1 MVYYAGQNLDPFW
14 RDFSLEFNNVGEQQK
29 ATELATMKRTATG
42 LLVLMTVIFIGT
54 RIFHGEFVWIG
65 FVEATA
71 EAAMIGAL
79 ADWFAVTALFR
90 HPLGIK
96 IPHTAI
102 IPNRKDSIAEQF
114 GGFVQENFLSEEV
127 ISDKVRSM
135 NLSRRVAAWI
145 IEPDNA
151 GAIAT
156 QVTAGLSGVVKVMND
171 KDIQTLIESKVE
183 AKIRSTSFAPI
194 IGDLLTFISSGRR
207 QQDLFDVFVKIGL
220 NLLEDSDDDIREKVQ
235 QETPWWFP
243 GSLDKAVYHK
253 IVRGVSKT
261 LYDMQVDIYHPV
273 RVRMMQMSNE
283 FMEQLRH
290 SDDIKEKEISLKED
304 ILNEPTVRD
313 FTHSLWAD
321 IKAALLEQSE
331 NPDAELKHAIKDAV
345 IKFGH
350 SILSDAALAKK
361 IDGWADDTARY
372 LIRTYGH
379 EVSGLIADTIEG
391 WDPQATS
398 ERIEL
403 QIGKDLQ
410 FIRING
416 TIVGGLAGLTI
427 YTLSMLPEWFDFSF

>member
-1 MVYYAGQNLDPFW
+1 M
-14 RDFSLEFNNVGEQQK
+14 
-29 ATELATMKRTATG
+29 
-42 LLVLMTVIFIGT
+42 
-54 RIFHGEFVWIG
+54 
-65 FVEATA
+65 
-71 EAAMIGAL
+71 
-79 ADWFAVTALFR
+79 
-90 HPLGIK
+90 
-96 IPHTAI
+96 
-102 IPNRKDSIAEQF
+102 
-114 GGFVQENFLSEEV
+114 
-127 ISDKVRSM
+127 
-135 NLSRRVAAWI
+135 
-145 IEPDNA
+145 
-151 GAIAT
+151 
-156 QVTAGLSGVVKVMND
+156 
-171 KDIQTLIESKVE
+171 QTLIEAKLE
-183 AKIRSTSFAPI
+183 AKIRSTSFAPM

-243 GSLDKAVYHK
+243 GSMDKAVYHK

-283 FMEQLRH
+283 FMEQLRY

-331 NPDAELKHAIKDAV
+331 NPDAELKHAIEDAV

-350 SILSDAALAKK
+350 SILSDTALANK
-361 IDGWADDTARY
+361 IDGWADDSARY
-372 LIRTYGH
+372 LIRTYSH

-416 TIVGGLAGLTI
+416 TIVGGLAGLII
-427 YTLSMLPEWFDFSF
+427 YTLTMLPEWFDWSY

>member
-1 MVYYAGQNLDPFW
+1 
-14 RDFSLEFNNVGEQQK
+14 
-29 ATELATMKRTATG
+29 MKRTATG
-42 LLVLMTVIFIGT
+42 LLVLMTLIYIGS
-54 RIFHGEFVWIG
+54 RIFHDYGPWIG
-65 FVEATA
+65 FIEATA
-71 EAAMIGAL
+71 EAAMVGAL

-90 HPLGIK
+90 HPLGLK

-102 IPNRKDSIAEQF
+102 IPRRKDAIAEQF
-114 GGFVQENFLSEEV
+114 GEFVQQNFLSETV
-127 ISDKVRSM
+127 ISEKVQSM
-135 NLSRRVAAWI
+135 GLSRRVADWI
-145 IEPDNA
+145 VQPDNA
-151 GAIAT
+151 SAIAD

-171 KDIQTLIESKVE
+171 NDIQSLIETKVE
-183 AKIRSTSFAPI
+183 SKIRSTSFAPM
-194 IGDLLTFISSGRR
+194 IGDLLTFITSGRR
-207 QQDLFDVFVKIGL
+207 QQDLFDVVVKIGT

-261 LYDMQVDIYHPV
+261 LYEMQVDIYHPV

-283 FMEQLRH
+283 FMDQLKN
-290 SDDIKEKEISLKED
+290 SEDIREKEIELKND
-304 ILNEPTVRD
+304 LLNETAVRD
-313 FTHSLWAD
+313 FTQSLWSD

-331 NPDAELKHAIKDAV
+331 NPDAELNTAIQDAV
-345 IKFGH
+345 IKFGE
-350 SILSDAALAKK
+350 SIQSDDKLAGK

-379 EVSGLIADTIEG
+379 EVAGLISETIEG
-391 WDPQATS
+391 WDPVATS

-416 TIVGGLAGLTI
+416 TIVGGLAGFTI
-427 YTLSMLPEWFDFSF
+427 HSITVMSNWL

>member
-1 MVYYAGQNLDPFW
+1 MESNLNTT
-14 RDFSLEFNNVGEQQK
+14 EAVK
-29 ATELATMKRTATG
+29 AQELAVMKRTATG
-42 LLVLMTVIFIGT
+42 LLVLMTLIYIISRV
-54 RIFHGEFVWIG
+54 FHGEFVWIG

-71 EAAMIGAL
+71 EAAMVGAL

-90 HPLGIK
+90 HPLGLK

-114 GGFVQENFLSEEV
+114 GEFVQLNFLSEDV
-127 ISDKVRSM
+127 ISEKVRSM
-135 NLSRRVAAWI
+135 NLSRRVAGWVT
-145 IEPDNA
+145 EPNNA
-151 GAIAT
+151 DAVAEQI
-156 QVTAGLSGVVKVMND
+156 TAGLTGVVKVMND
-171 KDIQTLIESKVE
+171 QDIQSLIESKLE
-183 AKIRSTSFAPI
+183 SKIRSTSFAPM
-194 IGDLLTFISSGRR
+194 IGDLLTFVTSGKR
-207 QQDLFDVFVKIGL
+207 QQDLFDVFVTIGM

-243 GSLDKAVYHK
+243 GSLDRAVYNK

-261 LYDMQVDIYHPV
+261 LYEMQVDIYHPV

-283 FMEQLRH
+283 FMEQLKH

-304 ILNEPTVRD
+304 LLNEPAVRD
-313 FTHSLWAD
+313 FTQSLWQD
-321 IKAALLEQSE
+321 IKQALLEQSE
-331 NPDAELKHAIKDAV
+331 NPDAELKTAIRDAV
-345 IKFGH
+345 TKFGE
-350 SILSDAALAKK
+350 SILSDPALADK

-391 WDPQATS
+391 WDPEATAD
-398 ERIEL
+398 RIEL
-403 QIGKDLQ
+403 QIGRDLQ

-427 YTLSMLPEWFDFSF
+427 HSLSFLPGWIERTF

>member
-1 MVYYAGQNLDPFW
+1 
-14 RDFSLEFNNVGEQQK
+14 LEYTTVGEQQK
-29 ATELATMKRTATG
+29 AAELATMKRTATG
-42 LLVLMTVIFIGT
+42 LLVLMTVIFIGS
-54 RIFHGEFVWIG
+54 RIFHGELPWLG

-71 EAAMIGAL
+71 EAAMIGAI

-102 IPNRKDSIAEQF
+102 IPNRKDNIAEQF
-114 GGFVQENFLSEEV
+114 GDFVQQNFLSEDL
-127 ISDKVRSM
+127 ISEKVRSM
-135 NLSRRVAAWI
+135 NLSRRVAGWVV
-145 IEPDNA
+145 EPDNA
-151 GAIAT
+151 SAIAD

-171 KDIQTLIESKVE
+171 QDIQSLIESKLE
-183 AKIRSTSFAPI
+183 AKIRSTSFAPM
-194 IGDLLTFISSGRR
+194 IGDLLTFVTSGRR
-207 QQDLFDVFVKIGL
+207 QQILFDVFVKIGL
-220 NLLEDSDDDIREKVQ
+220 NLLEDSNEDIREKVQ

-253 IVRGVSKT
+253 IVMGLSKT

-273 RVRMMQMSNE
+273 RLRMMQMSNE

-290 SDDIKEKEISLKED
+290 STDIKEKEVALKED

-313 FTHSLWAD
+313 FTHSLWSD

-331 NPDAELKHAIKDAV
+331 NPDAELKRAIEDAV

-350 SILSDAALAKK
+350 SILAEEALAKK
-361 IDGWADDTARY
+361 INGWADDTARY

-379 EVSGLIADTIEG
+379 EVAGLIASTIEG
-391 WDPQATS
+391 WDPKATS

-416 TIVGGLAGLTI
+416 TIVGGLVGLII
-427 YTLSMLPEWFDFSF
+427 YTLTQLPEWLDLSY

>member
-1 MVYYAGQNLDPFW
+1 M
-14 RDFSLEFNNVGEQQK
+14 EFNNVGEQQK
-29 ATELATMKRTATG
+29 AIELATMKRTATG

-54 RIFHGEFVWIG
+54 RIFHGEYVWIG
-65 FVEATA
+65 FIEATA

-114 GGFVQENFLSEEV
+114 GGFVQQNFLSEDV

-145 IEPDNA
+145 IEPTNA

-171 KDIQTLIESKVE
+171 QDIQTLIEAKLE
-183 AKIRSTSFAPI
+183 AKIRSTSFAPM

-243 GSLDKAVYHK
+243 GSMDKAVYHK

-283 FMEQLRH
+283 FMEQLRY

-331 NPDAELKHAIKDAV
+331 NPDAELKHAIEDAV

-350 SILSDAALAKK
+350 SILSDTALANK
-361 IDGWADDTARY
+361 IDGWADDSARY
-372 LIRTYGH
+372 LIRTYSH

-416 TIVGGLAGLTI
+416 TIVGGLAGLII
-427 YTLSMLPEWFDFSF
+427 YTLTMLPEWFDWSY

>member
-1 MVYYAGQNLDPFW
+1 MEYT
-14 RDFSLEFNNVGEQQK
+14 SVGEQQK
-29 ATELATMKRTATG
+29 ALELANMKRTATG
-42 LLVLMTVIFIGT
+42 LLLLMTVIFIGT
-54 RIFHGEFVWIG
+54 RIFHGEFIWLG

-102 IPNRKDSIAEQF
+102 IPNRKDNIAEQF
-114 GGFVQENFLSEEV
+114 GEFVQMNFLSEAV
-127 ISDKVRSM
+127 ISEKVRSM
-135 NLSRRVAAWI
+135 NLSRRVAAWVVRP
-145 IEPDNA
+145 ENA
-151 GAIAT
+151 SAIAD

-171 KDIQTLIESKVE
+171 EDIQSLIESKLE
-183 AKIRSTSFAPI
+183 AKIRQTSFAPM
-194 IGDLLTFISSGRR
+194 IGDLLTFVTSGRR
-207 QQDLFDVFVKIGL
+207 QQDLFDAFVKIGL
-220 NLLEDSDDDIREKVQ
+220 NLLETSDDDIREKVQ

-243 GSLDKAVYHK
+243 GSLDKAVYGK

-261 LYDMQVDIYHPV
+261 LYDMQVDIYHPM

-290 SDDIKEKEISLKED
+290 SADIKEKEITLKED
-304 ILNEPTVRD
+304 ILNEPAVRD

-331 NPDAELKHAIKDAV
+331 NPDAELKHAIEEAV

-350 SILSDAALAKK
+350 SILSEAALANK

-379 EVSGLIADTIEG
+379 EVAGLIASTIEG
-391 WDPQATS
+391 WDPEATS

-416 TIVGGLAGLTI
+416 TIVGGIAGLVI
-427 YTLSMLPEWFDFSF
+427 YTLSQLPEWIDFSY

>member
-1 MVYYAGQNLDPFW
+1 
-14 RDFSLEFNNVGEQQK
+14 
-29 ATELATMKRTATG
+29 MKRTATG

-114 GGFVQENFLSEEV
+114 GAFVQQNFLSEDV

-135 NLSRRVAAWI
+135 NLSRRVAGWI
-145 IEPDNA
+145 IEPSNA
-151 GAIAT
+151 AAIAA
-156 QVTAGLSGVVKVMND
+156 QVTAGLSGVVKVVND
-171 KDIQTLIESKVE
+171 KDIQALIETKLE

-304 ILNEPTVRD
+304 ILNEPAVRE
-313 FTHSLWAD
+313 FTHSLWGD
-321 IKAALLEQSE
+321 IKAALL
-331 NPDAELKHAIKDAV
+331 
-345 IKFGH
+345 
-350 SILSDAALAKK
+350 
-361 IDGWADDTARY
+361 
-372 LIRTYGH
+372 
-379 EVSGLIADTIEG
+379 
-391 WDPQATS
+391 
-398 ERIEL
+398 
-403 QIGKDLQ
+403 
-410 FIRING
+410 
-416 TIVGGLAGLTI
+416 
-427 YTLSMLPEWFDFSF
+427 